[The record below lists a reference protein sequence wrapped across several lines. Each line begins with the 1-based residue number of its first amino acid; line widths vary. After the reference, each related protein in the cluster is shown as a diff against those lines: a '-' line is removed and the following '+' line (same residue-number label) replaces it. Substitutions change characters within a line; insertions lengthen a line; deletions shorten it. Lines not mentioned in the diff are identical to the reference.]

1 MKSPLARPAIG
12 MFIGATLVLAA
23 SASATQGNSGWYS
36 SLFSSTGGPGSA
48 SSANLVAAADA
59 AMNAKMQ
66 DDLKNCDD
74 VGIGASIKTAID
86 VHGEL
91 AAATPNVE
99 SLFDVN
105 SSCFSS
111 VAQLIDLSSSIP
123 SWQSIIASA
132 EQMVLQYAQKK
143 ACSAVSQVSGMV
155 TTPINQVI
163 GSWNQL
169 GSKYNAINGSSNSSL
184 STPSY
189 VNPQLGTQSQ
199 TATATNYVVNT
210 NPFGATQTT
219 FSSTNAGQQAT
230 TTAPVTGTQSAQ
242 TADTSTGSSGTS
254 NWTSWAASLFN

>member
-1 MKSPLARPAIG
+1 MTKNTLAKPAIG
-12 MFIGATLVLAA
+12 MLVGATLVLAA
-23 SASATQGNSGWYS
+23 SASATQSGSGWFS
-36 SLFSSTGGPGSA
+36 SLFSSTGGPGAA

-66 DDLKNCDD
+66 DDLKNCDE

-111 VAQLIDLSSSIP
+111 VAQLIDLSSTIP

-163 GSWNQL
+163 GGWSQL
-169 GSKYNAINGSSNSSL
+169 GSKFTAINGSSNSSL

-189 VNPQLGTQSQ
+189 VNPQLGSQ
-199 TATATNYVVNT
+199 YQASASSNYSVDI
-210 NPFGATQTT
+210 NPFQTSQTT
-219 FSSTNAGQQAT
+219 FTTT
-230 TTAPVTGTQSAQ
+230 TTAQTAPTTTAQ
-242 TADTSTGSSGTS
+242 TTASPTSPAAQTTDTTS
-254 NWTSWAASLFN
+254 SWATWATGLFN